1 MERLHKLARRRRL
14 PASQGGF
21 VYICGTC
28 EEPLQGRKQMTR
40 HLLEDHE
47 EEFAQFSTD
56 FKGAKQSDKDFESQ
70 ISKMMISVNFEPFN
84 EETAKNTLEQILE
97 VSKQNGNGVQA
108 AAKNGAAEVVTLE
121 KDTKDPIFEDPT
133 LTGAKRPPLTL
144 DIMKLTDV
152 RSCNLKN
159 TGGITGRVAKLLGLV
174 FEKTLLN
181 PHPVF
186 SCKHCDEEIEDG
198 DAEDMRK
205 HLESQH
211 EDFLAN
217 LNKVFP
223 QASKRMDQ
231 HITKALQEYKFKPA
245 KKVLP
250 LTLDTMKL
258 QDTRTQSL
266 KNYGGIAGRIA
277 RQIGLVFK
285 KDIETDGVEFKDVHR
300 DEVVE
305 EKILKDHLK
314 NVHESFFA
322 NLLKIFRSTEEKM
335 AEHIANAAS
344 GFELKVPTGEE
355 QDEEEKDLIDGDD
368 EEEEE
373 ADEEVPVSDDEEEE
387 GEKEDDEDE
396 SDTENIEEV
405 NLESDDDD
413 DEIEEVEKV
422 EEKSATKRKG
432 ETDKKESPKKKKM
445 SEPVKKSS
453 PKKKKVSESED
464 EDKASD
470 TEIEKDENGAES
482 GDSDDEKEEEEEKK
496 DEKEE
501 EDIPGVTKATML
513 EVDDATKKRDDTMSG
528 RLAAQL
534 ELVFSFEGEE
544 GSMKAVCEGC
554 AAEITEK
561 AEVGNHIKTAHAK
574 VYENI
579 TDIVNTKEG
588 EVLPTTPAS
597 MARFFSKAAAKMGIK
612 A

>member
-1 MERLHKLARRRRL
+1 M
-14 PASQGGF
+14 G
-21 VYICGTC
+21 
-28 EEPLQGRKQMTR
+28 
-40 HLLEDHE
+40 
-47 EEFAQFSTD
+47 
-56 FKGAKQSDKDFESQ
+56 
-70 ISKMMISVNFEPFN
+70 
-84 EETAKNTLEQILE
+84 
-97 VSKQNGNGVQA
+97 
-108 AAKNGAAEVVTLE
+108 
-121 KDTKDPIFEDPT
+121 
-133 LTGAKRPPLTL
+133 
-144 DIMKLTDV
+144 KLTDV

-174 FEKTLLN
+174 FEKALLN

-322 NLLKIFRSTEEKM
+322 NLLKIFRCTEEKM
-335 AEHIANAAS
+335 TEYIANAAS

-355 QDEEEKDLIDGDD
+355 QDEE
-368 EEEEE
+368 
-373 ADEEVPVSDDEEEE
+373 VPVSDDEEEE
-387 GEKEDDEDE
+387 EEEGEKEGDEDE

-405 NLESDDDD
+405 NLESDGDD

-422 EEKSATKRKG
+422 EEKSATKQKG
-432 ETDKKESPKKKKM
+432 DTDKKESPKKKKM

-464 EDKASD
+464 DEDKASD
-470 TEIEKDENGAES
+470 TEKDENGAES